1 MDISVIL
8 CTYNRGELL
17 ANALESLHRQKVTG
31 ISYELLIVDNNSTDH
46 TRELVQRFVDKN
58 PHFRYIF
65 EKRQGLSHARNAGI
79 AAAKAEL
86 LLFTDD
92 DIEFSETWI
101 QSNYEAS
108 LRFPEA
114 DYFGGKVLPI
124 WEQPQPDWLKHSV
137 NPLAIQNHPGDVP
150 LKISPEYP
158 HCLVG
163 ASLAIRRRAFERAG
177 LFSVETQRVK
187 GGIGST
193 EDFDW
198 EMKVWAY
205 GGHGMYVPE
214 PVCWTKIPLERMK
227 KSYHRRWHRG
237 NGKFQAISCNSE
249 YEGTRR
255 LHGVPLFVY
264 RQAAQSAMSALKAR
278 LSGRPDAFWY
288 ETRFWFFVGFVRE
301 KWKSQRTP
309 EQVSAPF
316 HQANVMRSADSQG

>member
-17 ANALESLHRQKVTG
+17 ANALESLHRQKVSG
-31 ISYELLIVDNNSTDH
+31 ISYELLIVDNNSSDH
-46 TRELVQRFVDKN
+46 TKELVQRFVNKD

-65 EKRQGLSHARNAGI
+65 ETKQGLSHARNAGI
-79 AAAKAEL
+79 AAAQADL

-101 QSNYEAS
+101 QDNYEAS
-108 LRFPEA
+108 LRFPDA

-124 WEQPQPDWLKHSV
+124 WEQPQPDWLKQST
-137 NPLAIQNHPGDVP
+137 NPLALQNFPGDRP
-150 LKISPEYP
+150 LKISPQYR

-177 LFSVETQRVK
+177 VFSVETQRVK

-205 GGHGMYVPE
+205 GGHGMYVPG
-214 PVCWTKIPLERMK
+214 PVCWTKVPAERMQ

-249 YEGTRR
+249 YEGARR
-255 LHGVPLFVY
+255 FHGVPLFVY
-264 RQAAQSAMSALKAR
+264 RQAVTAAIRAIVAR
-278 LSGRPDAFWY
+278 VAGRSDSFWL
-288 ETRFWFFVGFVRE
+288 ETRFWFFAGFICE

-309 EQVSAPF
+309 EQVSAAY
-316 HQANVMRSADSQG
+316 HQIDSMRSANSEG